1 VGVAAGENSAA
12 CNPSNGRDPR
22 EYKDDSADEKGN
34 DDENNTD
41 GTDDDGDG
49 DGDGNTDIDIGA
61 TSAADVKVRLAPY
74 VVESLSLNEVRDKI
88 PTGVWLIG
96 APILWQQGLT
106 GAGVRIGVIDSGID
120 DSHPELQGKVVQR
133 RDYVNDGATPTQ
145 FHPHGTHVAGTIAA
159 NGPTLKGVAPDATLI
174 DYRVLN
180 QEGAGTSA
188 AVIRA
193 VQDAVKDR
201 CHVVNMSLGMSANDK
216 RLHSAIKT
224 AVRTGMLVV
233 VAAGNEGDF
242 MPPPQIS
249 YPAQYPEVF
258 SVGAINFNRI
268 SGTVER
274 VSFSNCAP
282 NVDAVA
288 GGWRVLSAVPNGQY
302 AVMSG
307 TSMAAPHAA
316 GFAALLYQKE
326 SIIFKNEPRFV
337 SQGISRLYIMLKN
350 STIDIFEKGL
360 DWCSGAGLLTAYP
373 AIPTRNAVNSAWILP
388 GFSNGQ
394 PT

>member
-1 VGVAAGENSAA
+1 MERKGGGADDRSGGESDEDGTGGGGRDEDAKCDAGSSDGDDADADADADVDVDPASAA
-12 CNPSNGRDPR
+12 S
-22 EYKDDSADEKGN
+22 
-34 DDENNTD
+34 
-41 GTDDDGDG
+41 
-49 DGDGNTDIDIGA
+49 
-61 TSAADVKVRLAPY
+61 VQVRLAPY
-74 VVESLSLNEVRDKI
+74 MVEPLSLDEVRDKI

-96 APILWQQGLT
+96 APMLWQQGLT

-120 DSHPELQGKVVQR
+120 DSHPELQGKVVRR
-133 RDYVNDGATPTQ
+133 RDYVNDGAAPTR

-159 NGPTLKGVAPDATLI
+159 NGPTLRGVAPDATLI

-188 AVIRA
+188 AVVKA
-193 VQDAVKDR
+193 VQDAVKDQ
-201 CHVVNMSLGMSANDK
+201 CHVINMSLGMSVDDA

-224 AVRTGMLVV
+224 AARAGILVV

-242 MPPPQIS
+242 APPPQIS

-258 SVGAINFNRI
+258 SVGAINFNRT
-268 SGTVER
+268 SGAVER

-288 GGWRVLSAVPNGQY
+288 GGWRVLSTVPNGQY

-316 GFAALLYQKE
+316 GFAALLCQKGFV
-326 SIIFKNEPRFV
+326 IFKNEPR
-337 SQGISRLYIMLKN
+337 QCLSRGVPMLYLILKN

-373 AIPTRNAVNSAWILP
+373 AIPARGAADNAWTLP